1 MRMRPFTLGKRDW
14 TKATVT
20 KRYDERSY
28 QVETD
33 FGPYRRNRVDLRQLP
48 SQPKQQQITASQ
60 QPPQEENL
68 VHDQAHPNHSYSNS
82 PMEPKADDCKESNH
96 TEVRPT
102 TAQTVQT
109 PKRFRP
115 QRTIKGPAYLK
126 DYVH

>member
-1 MRMRPFTLGKRDW
+1 MRSFTLGKRDW

-33 FGPYRRNRVDLRQLP
+33 FGSYRRNRVDLRQLP
-48 SQPKQQQITASQ
+48 SQAQQQQITASQ

-68 VHDQAHPNHSYSNS
+68 VHDQVHPNHSYSNS
-82 PMEPKADDCKESNH
+82 LMEPMADDCKVSTH
-96 TEVRPT
+96 TEVRP
-102 TAQTVQT
+102 AAVQT
-109 PKRFRP
+109 PKRSRP
-115 QRTIKGPAYLK
+115 QRTIKEPAYLK